1 MRIRQANW
9 NIVDS
14 GAASRFFKH
23 PCTLRWYFGWAFMTV
38 VVQQR
43 RKQDGLQRDGC
54 AVTLSESEDVFVR
67 QIGVWREKVEVEVY
81 VHWPSMK
88 TI

>member
-1 MRIRQANW
+1 MGIGQANW
-9 NIVDS
+9 NTVDS
-14 GAASRFFKH
+14 GAASRFLKNPF
-23 PCTLRWYFGWAFMTV
+23 TLRWYFGRTFMAV

-67 QIGVWREKVEVEVY
+67 
-81 VHWPSMK
+81 
-88 TI
+88 